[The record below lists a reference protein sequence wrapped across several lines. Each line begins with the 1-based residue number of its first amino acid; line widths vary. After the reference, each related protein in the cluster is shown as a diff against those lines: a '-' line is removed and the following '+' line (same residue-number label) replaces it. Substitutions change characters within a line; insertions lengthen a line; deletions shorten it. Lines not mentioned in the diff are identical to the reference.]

1 MPSLLTARNLPGIG
15 DASPPED
22 EDPPECSTCGSYGEI
37 LHPTCGGD
45 GRDDCH
51 MGYAVCPD
59 CNGTG
64 YQPEPEYEPGIEVY
78 E

>member
-22 EDPPECSTCGSYGEI
+22 EDPPECDECNGMGRVWDVTSYGYLDCDTCG
-37 LHPTCGGD
+37 
-45 GRDDCH
+45 
-51 MGYAVCPD
+51 
-59 CNGTG
+59 GTG
-64 YQPEPEYEPGIEVY
+64 YQPEPEYEPGIEVD